1 MDLSNQELVYLVKDL
16 YQTKNIALDELSQ
29 NPLDL
34 KNIVLEIEDRLENQN
49 LFKLYNWCL
58 RQLKEYVKNDF
69 ENRIQELSTH
79 ISNYSNNIQQKMDN
93 LGRGNKINHRVVINN
108 QDLSDT
114 LLMERRREKL
124 IHQIE
129 EKQSLIKQ
137 LDYINDFHQIFD
149 FLNKDSN
156 L

>member
-1 MDLSNQELVYLVKDL
+1 MALSTQELVSLVNDL
-16 YQTKNIALDELSQ
+16 PQTQNNALDELSQ
-29 NPLDL
+29 SPLDL

>member
-1 MDLSNQELVYLVKDL
+1 
-16 YQTKNIALDELSQ
+16 
-29 NPLDL
+29 
-34 KNIVLEIEDRLENQN
+34 
-49 LFKLYNWCL
+49 
-58 RQLKEYVKNDF
+58 KNDF

>member
-69 ENRIQELSTH
+69 ENKILQLSKH
-79 ISNYSNNIQQKMDN
+79 INNYSNNIQQKMDN

-129 EKQSLIKQ
+129 DIQSLIKQ
-137 LDYINDFHQIFD
+137 VDYIKDFHQIFD

>member
-1 MDLSNQELVYLVKDL
+1 MALSTQDLVSLVKGL
-16 YQTKNIALDELSQ
+16 PQTQNIALDELSQ
-29 NPLDL
+29 NPLEL
-34 KNIVLEIEDRLENQN
+34 KKIVLEIEDCSENQH

-58 RQLKEYVKNDF
+58 KRLKEYVKNDF
-69 ENRIQELSTH
+69 ENKIQQLSTH
-79 ISNYSNNIQQKMDN
+79 ITNYSDNIQQKMDN
-93 LGRGNKINHRVVINN
+93 LGRGNKIKHRVVINN

-114 LLMERRREKL
+114 LGLERRREKL
-124 IHQIE
+124 VHQIE
-129 EKQSLIKQ
+129 DIQSLIKQ

>member
-1 MDLSNQELVYLVKDL
+1 MALSTQDLVSLVNDL
-16 YQTKNIALDELSQ
+16 PQTQNIALDELSQ

-34 KNIVLEIEDRLENQN
+34 KKIVLEIEDCLENQN

-58 RQLKEYVKNDF
+58 KQLKEYVKNHF
-69 ENRIQELSTH
+69 ENKIQQLSTH
-79 ISNYSNNIQQKMDN
+79 ITNYSNNIQRNMDN

-114 LLMERRREKL
+114 LGMERTREKL

-129 EKQSLIKQ
+129 DIQSLIKQ
-137 LDYINDFHQIFD
+137 LDYINDFHQIFN
-149 FLNKDSN
+149 FLE

>member
-1 MDLSNQELVYLVKDL
+1 MALSNQDLVSLVKGL
-16 YQTKNIALDELSQ
+16 PQTQNIALDELSQ

-58 RQLKEYVKNDF
+58 KQLKEYVKNDF
-69 ENRIQELSTH
+69 ENKIQQLSTH
-79 ISNYSNNIQQKMDN
+79 ITYYSNNIQQKMDN
-93 LGRGNKINHRVVINN
+93 LRRGNKINHRVVINN

-114 LLMERRREKL
+114 LGMERRREKL
-124 IHQIE
+124 VHQIE
-129 EKQSLIKQ
+129 DIQSLIKQ
-137 LDYINDFHQIFD
+137 VDYIKDFHQIFD

>member
-1 MDLSNQELVYLVKDL
+1 MALSNQELVYLVKDL

-29 NPLDL
+29 NPLEL

-129 EKQSLIKQ
+129 DIQSLIKQ
-137 LDYINDFHQIFD
+137 VDYIKDFHQIFD

>member
-1 MDLSNQELVYLVKDL
+1 MALSTQELVSLVNDL
-16 YQTKNIALDELSQ
+16 PQTQNSALDELSQ

-34 KNIVLEIEDRLENQN
+34 KKIVLEIEDCLENQN
-49 LFKLYNWCL
+49 LFELYNWCL
-58 RQLKEYVKNDF
+58 KQLKEYVKNDF
-69 ENRIQELSTH
+69 ENKILELSTH
-79 ISNYSNNIQQKMDN
+79 ITNYSEYIQQKIDN

-114 LLMERRREKL
+114 LVMERRREKL

-129 EKQSLIKQ
+129 DIQSLIKQ
-137 LDYINDFHQIFD
+137 LDYIKDFHQIFD

>member
-1 MDLSNQELVYLVKDL
+1 MALSTQELVSLVNDL
-16 YQTKNIALDELSQ
+16 PQTQNNALDELSQ
-29 NPLDL
+29 SPLDL

-58 RQLKEYVKNDF
+58 RQLKEYFKNDF

>member
-129 EKQSLIKQ
+129 DIQSLIKQ
-137 LDYINDFHQIFD
+137 VDYIKDFHQIFD

>member
-69 ENRIQELSTH
+69 ENKILQLSKH
-79 ISNYSNNIQQKMDN
+79 INNYSDNIQQKIDN
-93 LGRGNKINHRVVINN
+93 LERGNKINHRVVINN

-114 LLMERRREKL
+114 LVMERRREKL

-129 EKQSLIKQ
+129 DIQSLIKQ
-137 LDYINDFHQIFD
+137 VDYIKDFHQIFD

>member
-1 MDLSNQELVYLVKDL
+1 MALSNQDLVSLVKGL
-16 YQTKNIALDELSQ
+16 PQTQNIALDELSQ

-58 RQLKEYVKNDF
+58 KQLKEYVKNDF
-69 ENRIQELSTH
+69 ENKIQQLSTH
-79 ISNYSNNIQQKMDN
+79 ITNYSNNIQQKMDN
-93 LGRGNKINHRVVINN
+93 LRRGNKINHRVVINN

-114 LLMERRREKL
+114 LGMERRREKL
-124 IHQIE
+124 VHQIE
-129 EKQSLIKQ
+129 DIQSLIRQ

-149 FLNKDSN
+149 FLNKDNN

>member
-1 MDLSNQELVYLVKDL
+1 MALSTQELVSLVNDL
-16 YQTKNIALDELSQ
+16 PQTKNSALDKLSQ
-29 NPLDL
+29 SPLEL

-58 RQLKEYVKNDF
+58 KRLKEYVKNNF

-79 ISNYSNNIQQKMDN
+79 INNYSEYIQQKMDN

-114 LLMERRREKL
+114 LGMERRREKL

-129 EKQSLIKQ
+129 DIQSLIKQ
-137 LDYINDFHQIFD
+137 IDSINDFHQIFD